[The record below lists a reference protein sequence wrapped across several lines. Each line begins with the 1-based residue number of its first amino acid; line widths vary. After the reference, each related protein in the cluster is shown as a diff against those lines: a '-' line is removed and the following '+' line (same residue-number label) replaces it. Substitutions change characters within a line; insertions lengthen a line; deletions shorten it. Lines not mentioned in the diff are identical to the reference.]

1 MSDVKVIPISREYRR
16 GYEMVNWKKKSGGKK
31 KGGCK
36 GK

>member
-16 GYEMVNWKKKSGGKK
+16 GYEMVNWKRKGGKK